1 MNANDGNTNTIMEK
15 NLAAQNHK
23 KREATV
29 MENELNQE
37 VIDSKN
43 KNNESQVDSVSSLNS
58 ANSSSVDSAVKS
70 NHKKNTADL
79 IVECLVNEGVE
90 VIFGIPGEENIPLLE
105 AIERN
110 GHIRFIVT
118 RHEQGAGFMAA
129 TYAHITGKPGVCLAT
144 LGPGALNL
152 TLPVAQANAS
162 TTPLVALCAQGNVS
176 RLYKESHQIIDL
188 VSLFQPITQ
197 WSSMMLAPVAA
208 PEMVRKAFSIAQ
220 RKRPGATCLVIPED
234 ISEMP
239 APADAKPLAL
249 PRPLHILPAQD
260 TIDEAASIIKQA
272 KRPIIL
278 AGNGVARSHA
288 QEELREFAE
297 QLNVPVAT
305 TFEGKGVFSDAHPN
319 ALGVVGFMHRDYE
332 NFAFDTADLIIAV
345 GFSIQQFDPKKI
357 NPNNDKTIIH
367 INTFVEDTDA
377 HYPASLNIMADISQ
391 TLLALT
397 AVLKKQN
404 ITFDVSHPRIRQM
417 LSDELHS
424 CANDESMPM
433 KPQRIVY
440 DTRRAV
446 PEGTT
451 VLVDTGAL
459 KMWMARLYPTMHPN
473 TCIIDNSLSTMA
485 WTLPGAVGA
494 SFILNSEGKRNT
506 NPVLAVMGDGSF
518 MMNVQEIE
526 TAVRVGARM
535 VILVWEDNAYGL
547 IKWKMDLHAGEH
559 EYVDFH
565 NPDVVKL
572 AESFGARGAVVKKPE
587 DLYNMLREALSQK
600 SGVDVIACPVD
611 YRENMKLIEKLGDIE

>member
-1 MNANDGNTNTIMEK
+1 MANEELQKTKQN
-15 NLAAQNHK
+15 NHK
-23 KREATV
+23 R
-29 MENELNQE
+29 
-37 VIDSKN
+37 
-43 KNNESQVDSVSSLNS
+43 
-58 ANSSSVDSAVKS
+58 
-70 NHKKNTADL
+70 NTADL

-90 VIFGIPGEENIPLLE
+90 VVFGIPGEENIPLLE

-110 GHIRFIVT
+110 GNIRFVLT

-162 TTPLVALCAQGNVS
+162 TTPLVAICAQGNVS

-197 WSSMMLAPVAA
+197 WSSMMLAPSTA

-234 ISEMP
+234 ISEMSVP
-239 APADAKPLAL
+239 ENAKPLPL
-249 PRPLHILPAQD
+249 PRHLHILPAPD
-260 TIDEAASIIKQA
+260 TIDEAAKIISQA
-272 KRPIIL
+272 KTPIIL

-288 QEELREFAE
+288 QDQLRAFAE

-305 TFEGKGVFSDAHPN
+305 TFEGKGVFPDNHPN

-357 NPNNDKTIIH
+357 NPNIDKTIIH

-377 HYPASLNIMADISQ
+377 HYPTALNIMADIGQ
-391 TLLALT
+391 TLKTLT
-397 AVLKKQN
+397 NVLKDRN
-404 ITFDVSHPRIRQM
+404 ITFDVTHPKIRQM
-417 LSDELHS
+417 ITYELRS
-424 CANDESMPM
+424 FENDSSIPM
-433 KPQRIVY
+433 KPQRVVY

-446 PEGTT
+446 PEGTK

-494 SFILNSEGKRNT
+494 SFIKDNSGKINT
-506 NPVLAVMGDGSF
+506 KPVLAVMGDGSF

-526 TAVRVGARM
+526 TAVRVGSRM
-535 VILVWEDNAYGL
+535 VVLVWEDNAYGL

-559 EYVDFH
+559 EYVDFT
-565 NPDVVKL
+565 NPNVPKL
-572 AESFGARGAVVKKPE
+572 AESFGARGHVVQKPE
-587 DLYNMLREALSQK
+587 DLYNMLKEALEQE

-611 YRENMKLIEKLGDIE
+611 YSENMKLIEKLGDIDFGN

>member
-1 MNANDGNTNTIMEK
+1 MANEELQKTKQN
-15 NLAAQNHK
+15 NHK
-23 KREATV
+23 R
-29 MENELNQE
+29 
-37 VIDSKN
+37 
-43 KNNESQVDSVSSLNS
+43 
-58 ANSSSVDSAVKS
+58 
-70 NHKKNTADL
+70 NTADL

-90 VIFGIPGEENIPLLE
+90 VVFGIPGEENIPLLE

-110 GHIRFIVT
+110 GNMRFVLT

-162 TTPLVALCAQGNVS
+162 TTPLVAICAQGNVS

-197 WSSMMLAPVAA
+197 WSSMMLAPSTA

-234 ISEMP
+234 ISEMSVP
-239 APADAKPLAL
+239 EDAKPLPL
-249 PRPLHILPAQD
+249 PRPLHILPAPD
-260 TIDEAASIIKQA
+260 TIDEAAKIISQA
-272 KRPIIL
+272 KTPIIL

-288 QEELREFAE
+288 QDQLRAFAE

-305 TFEGKGVFSDAHPN
+305 TFEGKGVFPDNHPN

-357 NPNNDKTIIH
+357 NPNIDKTIIH

-377 HYPASLNIMADISQ
+377 HYPTALNIMADIGQ
-391 TLLALT
+391 TLKTLT
-397 AVLKKQN
+397 NVLKDRN
-404 ITFDVSHPRIRQM
+404 ITFDVTHPKIRQM
-417 LSDELHS
+417 ITDELRS
-424 CANDESMPM
+424 FENDSSIPM
-433 KPQRIVY
+433 KPQRVVY

-446 PEGTT
+446 PEGTK

-494 SFILNSEGKRNT
+494 SFIKDNSGKINT
-506 NPVLAVMGDGSF
+506 KPVLAVMGDGSF

-526 TAVRVGARM
+526 TAVRVGSRM
-535 VILVWEDNAYGL
+535 VVLVWEDNAYGL

-559 EYVDFH
+559 EYVDFT
-565 NPDVVKL
+565 NPNVPKL
-572 AESFGARGAVVKKPE
+572 AESFGARGHVVQKPE
-587 DLYNMLREALSQK
+587 DLYNMLKEALEQE

-611 YRENMKLIEKLGDIE
+611 YSENMKLIEKLGDIDFGN

>member
-1 MNANDGNTNTIMEK
+1 MANEELQKTKQN
-15 NLAAQNHK
+15 NHK
-23 KREATV
+23 R
-29 MENELNQE
+29 
-37 VIDSKN
+37 
-43 KNNESQVDSVSSLNS
+43 
-58 ANSSSVDSAVKS
+58 
-70 NHKKNTADL
+70 NTADL

-90 VIFGIPGEENIPLLE
+90 VVFGIPGEENIPLLE

-110 GHIRFIVT
+110 GNIRFVLT

-162 TTPLVALCAQGNVS
+162 TTPLVAICAQGNVS

-197 WSSMMLAPVAA
+197 WSSMMLAPSTA

-234 ISEMP
+234 ISEMSVP
-239 APADAKPLAL
+239 ESAKPLPL
-249 PRPLHILPAQD
+249 PRPLHILPAPD
-260 TIDEAASIIKQA
+260 TIDEAAKIISQA
-272 KRPIIL
+272 KTPIIL

-288 QEELREFAE
+288 QDQLRAFAE

-305 TFEGKGVFSDAHPN
+305 TFEGKGVFPDNHPN

-357 NPNNDKTIIH
+357 NPNIDKTIIH

-377 HYPASLNIMADISQ
+377 HYPTALNIMADIGQ
-391 TLLALT
+391 TLKTLT
-397 AVLKKQN
+397 NVLKDRN
-404 ITFDVSHPRIRQM
+404 ITFDVTHPKIRQM
-417 LSDELHS
+417 ITDELRS
-424 CANDESMPM
+424 FENDSSIPM
-433 KPQRIVY
+433 KPQRVVY

-446 PEGTT
+446 PEGTK

-494 SFILNSEGKRNT
+494 SFIKDNSGKINT
-506 NPVLAVMGDGSF
+506 KPVLAVMGDGSF

-526 TAVRVGARM
+526 TAVRVGSRM
-535 VILVWEDNAYGL
+535 VVLVWEDNAYGL

-559 EYVDFH
+559 EYVDFT
-565 NPDVVKL
+565 NPNVPKL
-572 AESFGARGAVVKKPE
+572 AESFGARGHVVQKPE
-587 DLYNMLREALSQK
+587 DLYNMLKEALEQE

-611 YRENMKLIEKLGDIE
+611 YSENMKLIEKLGDIDFGN

>member
-1 MNANDGNTNTIMEK
+1 MANEELQKTKQN
-15 NLAAQNHK
+15 NHK
-23 KREATV
+23 R
-29 MENELNQE
+29 
-37 VIDSKN
+37 
-43 KNNESQVDSVSSLNS
+43 
-58 ANSSSVDSAVKS
+58 
-70 NHKKNTADL
+70 NTADL
-79 IVECLVNEGVE
+79 VVECLVNEGVE
-90 VIFGIPGEENIPLLE
+90 VVFGIPGEENIPLLE

-110 GHIRFIVT
+110 GNIRFVLT

-162 TTPLVALCAQGNVS
+162 TTPLVAICAQGNVS

-197 WSSMMLAPVAA
+197 WSSMMLAPSTA

-234 ISEMP
+234 ISEMSVP
-239 APADAKPLAL
+239 ENAKPLPL
-249 PRPLHILPAQD
+249 PRPLHILPAPD
-260 TIDEAASIIKQA
+260 TIDEAAKIISQA
-272 KRPIIL
+272 KTPIIL

-288 QEELREFAE
+288 QEQLRAFAE

-305 TFEGKGVFSDAHPN
+305 TFEGKGVFPDNHPN

-357 NPNNDKTIIH
+357 NPNIDKTIIH

-377 HYPASLNIMADISQ
+377 HYPTALNIMADIGQ
-391 TLLALT
+391 TLKTLT
-397 AVLKKQN
+397 NVLKDRN
-404 ITFDVSHPRIRQM
+404 ITFDVTHPKIRQM
-417 LSDELHS
+417 ITDELRS
-424 CANDESMPM
+424 FENDNSIPM
-433 KPQRIVY
+433 KPQRVVY

-446 PEGTT
+446 PEGTK

-494 SFILNSEGKRNT
+494 SFIKDNSGKINT
-506 NPVLAVMGDGSF
+506 KPVLAVMGDGSF

-526 TAVRVGARM
+526 TAVRVGSRM
-535 VILVWEDNAYGL
+535 VVLVWEDNAYRL

-559 EYVDFH
+559 EYVDFT
-565 NPDVVKL
+565 NPNVPKL
-572 AESFGARGAVVKKPE
+572 AESFGARGHVVQKPE
-587 DLYNMLREALSQK
+587 DLYNMLKEALEQE

-611 YRENMKLIEKLGDIE
+611 YSENMKLIEKLGDIDFGN

>member
-1 MNANDGNTNTIMEK
+1 MANEELQKTKQN
-15 NLAAQNHK
+15 NHK
-23 KREATV
+23 R
-29 MENELNQE
+29 
-37 VIDSKN
+37 
-43 KNNESQVDSVSSLNS
+43 
-58 ANSSSVDSAVKS
+58 
-70 NHKKNTADL
+70 NTADL

-90 VIFGIPGEENIPLLE
+90 VVFGIPGEENIPLLE

-110 GHIRFIVT
+110 GNIRFVLT

-162 TTPLVALCAQGNVS
+162 TTPLVAICAQGNVS

-197 WSSMMLAPVAA
+197 WSSMMLAPSAA

-234 ISEMP
+234 ISEMSVP
-239 APADAKPLAL
+239 ENAKPLPL
-249 PRPLHILPAQD
+249 PRPLHILPAPD
-260 TIDEAASIIKQA
+260 TIDEAAKIISQA
-272 KRPIIL
+272 KTPIIL

-288 QEELREFAE
+288 QEQLRAFAE

-305 TFEGKGVFSDAHPN
+305 TFEGKGVFPDNHPN

-357 NPNNDKTIIH
+357 NPNIDKTIIH

-377 HYPASLNIMADISQ
+377 HYPTALNIMADIGQ
-391 TLLALT
+391 TLKTLT
-397 AVLKKQN
+397 NVLKDRN
-404 ITFDVSHPRIRQM
+404 ITFDVTHPKIRQM
-417 LSDELHS
+417 ITDELRS
-424 CANDESMPM
+424 FENDNSIPM
-433 KPQRIVY
+433 KPQRVVY

-446 PEGTT
+446 PEGTK

-494 SFILNSEGKRNT
+494 SFIKDNSGKINT
-506 NPVLAVMGDGSF
+506 KPVLAVMGDGSF

-526 TAVRVGARM
+526 TAVRVGSRM
-535 VILVWEDNAYGL
+535 VVLVWEDNAYGL

-559 EYVDFH
+559 EYVDFT
-565 NPDVVKL
+565 NPNIPKL
-572 AESFGARGAVVKKPE
+572 AESFGARGHVVQKPE
-587 DLYNMLREALSQK
+587 DLYNMLKEALEQE

-611 YRENMKLIEKLGDIE
+611 YSENMKLIEKLGDIDFGN

>member
-1 MNANDGNTNTIMEK
+1 MANEELQKTKQN
-15 NLAAQNHK
+15 NHK
-23 KREATV
+23 R
-29 MENELNQE
+29 
-37 VIDSKN
+37 
-43 KNNESQVDSVSSLNS
+43 
-58 ANSSSVDSAVKS
+58 
-70 NHKKNTADL
+70 NTADL
-79 IVECLVNEGVE
+79 VVECLVNEGVE
-90 VIFGIPGEENIPLLE
+90 VVFGIPGEENIPLLE

-110 GHIRFIVT
+110 GNISFVLT

-162 TTPLVALCAQGNVS
+162 TTPLVAICAQGNVS

-197 WSSMMLAPVAA
+197 WSSMMLAPSTA

-220 RKRPGATCLVIPED
+220 RKRPGAACLVIPED
-234 ISEMP
+234 ISEMSVP
-239 APADAKPLAL
+239 ENAKPLPL
-249 PRPLHILPAQD
+249 PRPLHILPAPD
-260 TIDEAASIIKQA
+260 TIDEAAKIISQA
-272 KRPIIL
+272 KTPIIL

-288 QEELREFAE
+288 QEQLRAFAE

-305 TFEGKGVFSDAHPN
+305 TFEGKGVFPDNHPN

-357 NPNNDKTIIH
+357 NPNIDKTIIH

-377 HYPASLNIMADISQ
+377 HYPTALNIMADIGQ
-391 TLLALT
+391 TLKTLT
-397 AVLKKQN
+397 NVLKDRN
-404 ITFDVSHPRIRQM
+404 ITFDVTHPKIRQM
-417 LSDELHS
+417 ITDELRS
-424 CANDESMPM
+424 FENDNSIPM
-433 KPQRIVY
+433 KPQRVVY

-446 PEGTT
+446 PEGTK

-494 SFILNSEGKRNT
+494 SFIKDNSGKINT
-506 NPVLAVMGDGSF
+506 KPVLAVMGDGSF

-526 TAVRVGARM
+526 TAVRVGSRM
-535 VILVWEDNAYGL
+535 VVLVWEDNAYGL

-559 EYVDFH
+559 EYVDFT
-565 NPDVVKL
+565 NPNVPKL
-572 AESFGARGAVVKKPE
+572 AESFGARGHVVQKPE
-587 DLYNMLREALSQK
+587 DLYNMLKEALEQE

-611 YRENMKLIEKLGDIE
+611 YSENMKLIEKLGDIDFGN

>member
-1 MNANDGNTNTIMEK
+1 MANEELQKTKQN
-15 NLAAQNHK
+15 NHK
-23 KREATV
+23 R
-29 MENELNQE
+29 
-37 VIDSKN
+37 
-43 KNNESQVDSVSSLNS
+43 
-58 ANSSSVDSAVKS
+58 
-70 NHKKNTADL
+70 NTADL

-90 VIFGIPGEENIPLLE
+90 VVFGIPGEENIPLLE

-110 GHIRFIVT
+110 GNIRFVLT

-162 TTPLVALCAQGNVS
+162 TTPLVAICAQGNVS

-197 WSSMMLAPVAA
+197 WSSMMLAPSTA

-234 ISEMP
+234 ISEMSVP
-239 APADAKPLAL
+239 ENAKPLPL
-249 PRPLHILPAQD
+249 PRPLHILPAPD
-260 TIDEAASIIKQA
+260 TIDEAAKIISQA
-272 KRPIIL
+272 KTPIIL

-288 QEELREFAE
+288 QDQLRAFAE

-305 TFEGKGVFSDAHPN
+305 TFEGKGVFPDNHPN

-357 NPNNDKTIIH
+357 NPNIDKTIIH

-377 HYPASLNIMADISQ
+377 HYPTALNIMADIGQ
-391 TLLALT
+391 TLKTLT
-397 AVLKKQN
+397 NVLKDRN
-404 ITFDVSHPRIRQM
+404 ITFDVTHPKIRQM
-417 LSDELHS
+417 ITDELRS
-424 CANDESMPM
+424 FENDSSIPM
-433 KPQRIVY
+433 KPQRVVY

-446 PEGTT
+446 PEGTK

-494 SFILNSEGKRNT
+494 SFIKDNSGKINT
-506 NPVLAVMGDGSF
+506 KPVLAVMGDGSF

-526 TAVRVGARM
+526 TAVRVGSRM
-535 VILVWEDNAYGL
+535 VVLVWEDNAYGL

-559 EYVDFH
+559 EYVDFT
-565 NPDVVKL
+565 NPDVPKL
-572 AESFGARGAVVKKPE
+572 AESFGARGHVVQKPE
-587 DLYNMLREALSQK
+587 DLYNMLKEALAQE

-611 YRENMKLIEKLGDIE
+611 YSENMKLIEKLGDIDFGN

>member
-1 MNANDGNTNTIMEK
+1 MANEELQKTKQN
-15 NLAAQNHK
+15 NHK
-23 KREATV
+23 R
-29 MENELNQE
+29 
-37 VIDSKN
+37 
-43 KNNESQVDSVSSLNS
+43 
-58 ANSSSVDSAVKS
+58 
-70 NHKKNTADL
+70 NTADL

-90 VIFGIPGEENIPLLE
+90 VVFGIPGEENIPLLE

-110 GHIRFIVT
+110 GNIRFVLT

-162 TTPLVALCAQGNVS
+162 TTPLVAICAQGNVS

-197 WSSMMLAPVAA
+197 WSSMMLAPSTA

-234 ISEMP
+234 ISEMSVP
-239 APADAKPLAL
+239 ENAKPLPL
-249 PRPLHILPAQD
+249 PRPLHILPAPD
-260 TIDEAASIIKQA
+260 TIDEAAKIISQA
-272 KRPIIL
+272 KTPIIL

-288 QEELREFAE
+288 QDQLRAFAE

-305 TFEGKGVFSDAHPN
+305 TFEGKGVFPDNHPN

-357 NPNNDKTIIH
+357 NPNIDKTIIH

-377 HYPASLNIMADISQ
+377 HYPTALNIMADIGQ
-391 TLLALT
+391 TLKTLT
-397 AVLKKQN
+397 NVLKDRN
-404 ITFDVSHPRIRQM
+404 ITFDVTHPKIRQM
-417 LSDELHS
+417 ITDELRS
-424 CANDESMPM
+424 FENDSSIPM
-433 KPQRIVY
+433 KPQRVVY

-446 PEGTT
+446 PEGTK

-494 SFILNSEGKRNT
+494 SFIKDNSGKINT
-506 NPVLAVMGDGSF
+506 KPVLAVMGDGSF

-526 TAVRVGARM
+526 TAVRVGSRM
-535 VILVWEDNAYGL
+535 VVLVWEDNAYGL
-547 IKWKMDLHAGEH
+547 IKWKMDLLAGEH
-559 EYVDFH
+559 EYVDFT
-565 NPDVVKL
+565 NPNVPKL
-572 AESFGARGAVVKKPE
+572 AESFGARGHVVQKPE
-587 DLYNMLREALSQK
+587 DLYNMLKEALEQE

-611 YRENMKLIEKLGDIE
+611 YSENMKLIEKLGDIDFGN

>member
-1 MNANDGNTNTIMEK
+1 MANEELQKTKQN
-15 NLAAQNHK
+15 NHK
-23 KREATV
+23 R
-29 MENELNQE
+29 
-37 VIDSKN
+37 
-43 KNNESQVDSVSSLNS
+43 
-58 ANSSSVDSAVKS
+58 
-70 NHKKNTADL
+70 NTADL
-79 IVECLVNEGVE
+79 VVECLVNEGVE
-90 VIFGIPGEENIPLLE
+90 VVFGIPGEENIPLLE

-110 GHIRFIVT
+110 GNIRFVLT

-162 TTPLVALCAQGNVS
+162 TTPLVAICAQGNVS

-197 WSSMMLAPVAA
+197 WSSMMLAPSTA

-234 ISEMP
+234 ISEMSVP
-239 APADAKPLAL
+239 ENAKPLPL
-249 PRPLHILPAQD
+249 PRPLHILPAPD
-260 TIDEAASIIKQA
+260 TIDEAAKIISQA
-272 KRPIIL
+272 KTPIIL

-288 QEELREFAE
+288 QEQLRAFAE

-305 TFEGKGVFSDAHPN
+305 TFEGKGVFPDNHPN

-357 NPNNDKTIIH
+357 NPNIDKTIIH

-377 HYPASLNIMADISQ
+377 HYPTALNIMADIGQ
-391 TLLALT
+391 TLKTLT
-397 AVLKKQN
+397 NVLKDRN
-404 ITFDVSHPRIRQM
+404 ITFDVTHPKIRQM
-417 LSDELHS
+417 ITDELRS
-424 CANDESMPM
+424 FENDNSIPM
-433 KPQRIVY
+433 KPQRVVY

-446 PEGTT
+446 PEGTK

-494 SFILNSEGKRNT
+494 SFIKDNSGKINT
-506 NPVLAVMGDGSF
+506 KPVLAVMGDGSF

-526 TAVRVGARM
+526 TAVRVGSRM
-535 VILVWEDNAYGL
+535 VVLVWEDNAYGL

-559 EYVDFH
+559 EYVDFT
-565 NPDVVKL
+565 NPNVPKL
-572 AESFGARGAVVKKPE
+572 AESFGARGHVVQKPE
-587 DLYNMLREALSQK
+587 DLYNMLKEALEQE
-600 SGVDVIACPVD
+600 SGVDVITCPVD
-611 YRENMKLIEKLGDIE
+611 YSENMKLIEKLGDIDFGN

>member
-1 MNANDGNTNTIMEK
+1 MANEELQKTKQN
-15 NLAAQNHK
+15 NHK
-23 KREATV
+23 R
-29 MENELNQE
+29 
-37 VIDSKN
+37 
-43 KNNESQVDSVSSLNS
+43 
-58 ANSSSVDSAVKS
+58 
-70 NHKKNTADL
+70 NTADL

-90 VIFGIPGEENIPLLE
+90 VVFGIPGEENIPLLE

-110 GHIRFIVT
+110 GNIRFVLT

-162 TTPLVALCAQGNVS
+162 TTPLVAICAQGNVS

-197 WSSMMLAPVAA
+197 WSSMMLAPSTA

-234 ISEMP
+234 ISEMSVP
-239 APADAKPLAL
+239 EDAKPLPL
-249 PRPLHILPAQD
+249 PRPLHILPAPD
-260 TIDEAASIIKQA
+260 TIDEAAKIISQA
-272 KRPIIL
+272 KTPIIL
-278 AGNGVARSHA
+278 AGNGVARSHS
-288 QEELREFAE
+288 QDQLRAFAE

-305 TFEGKGVFSDAHPN
+305 TFEGKGVFPDNHPN

-357 NPNNDKTIIH
+357 NPNIDKTIIH

-377 HYPASLNIMADISQ
+377 HYPTALNIMADIGQ
-391 TLLALT
+391 TLKTLT
-397 AVLKKQN
+397 NVLKDRN
-404 ITFDVSHPRIRQM
+404 ITFDVTHPKIRQM
-417 LSDELHS
+417 ITDELHS
-424 CANDESMPM
+424 SENDNSIPM
-433 KPQRIVY
+433 KPQRVVY

-446 PEGTT
+446 PEGTK

-494 SFILNSEGKRNT
+494 SFIKDNSGKINT
-506 NPVLAVMGDGSF
+506 KPVLAVMGDGSF

-526 TAVRVGARM
+526 TAVRVGSRM
-535 VILVWEDNAYGL
+535 VVLVWEDNAYGL

-559 EYVDFH
+559 EYVDFT
-565 NPDVVKL
+565 NPNVPKL
-572 AESFGARGAVVKKPE
+572 AESFGARGHVVQKPE
-587 DLYNMLREALSQK
+587 DLYNMLKEALEQE

-611 YRENMKLIEKLGDIE
+611 YSENMKLIEKLGDIDFGN

>member
-1 MNANDGNTNTIMEK
+1 MANEELQKTKQN
-15 NLAAQNHK
+15 NHK
-23 KREATV
+23 R
-29 MENELNQE
+29 
-37 VIDSKN
+37 
-43 KNNESQVDSVSSLNS
+43 
-58 ANSSSVDSAVKS
+58 
-70 NHKKNTADL
+70 NTADL
-79 IVECLVNEGVE
+79 VVECLVNEGVE
-90 VIFGIPGEENIPLLE
+90 VVFGIPGEENIPLLE

-110 GHIRFIVT
+110 GNIRFVLT
-118 RHEQGAGFMAA
+118 RHEQGAGFMTA

-162 TTPLVALCAQGNVS
+162 TTPLVAICAQGNVS

-197 WSSMMLAPVAA
+197 WSSMMLAPSTA

-234 ISEMP
+234 ISEMSVP
-239 APADAKPLAL
+239 ENAKPLPL
-249 PRPLHILPAQD
+249 PRPLHILPAPD
-260 TIDEAASIIKQA
+260 TIDEAAKIISQA
-272 KRPIIL
+272 KTPIIL

-288 QEELREFAE
+288 QEQLRAFAE

-305 TFEGKGVFSDAHPN
+305 TFEGKGVFPDNHPN

-357 NPNNDKTIIH
+357 NPNIDKTIIH

-377 HYPASLNIMADISQ
+377 HYPTALNIMADIGQ
-391 TLLALT
+391 TLKTLT
-397 AVLKKQN
+397 NVLKDRN
-404 ITFDVSHPRIRQM
+404 ITFDVTHPKIRQM
-417 LSDELHS
+417 ITDELRS
-424 CANDESMPM
+424 FENDNSIPM
-433 KPQRIVY
+433 KPQRVVY

-446 PEGTT
+446 PEGTK

-494 SFILNSEGKRNT
+494 SFIKDNSGKINT
-506 NPVLAVMGDGSF
+506 KPVLAVMGDGSF

-526 TAVRVGARM
+526 TAVRVGSRM
-535 VILVWEDNAYGL
+535 VVLVWEDNAYGL

-559 EYVDFH
+559 EYVDFT
-565 NPDVVKL
+565 NPNVPKL
-572 AESFGARGAVVKKPE
+572 AESFGARGHVVQKPE
-587 DLYNMLREALSQK
+587 DLYNMLKEALEQE

-611 YRENMKLIEKLGDIE
+611 YSENMKLIEKLGDIDFGN

>member
-1 MNANDGNTNTIMEK
+1 MANEELQKTKQN
-15 NLAAQNHK
+15 NHK
-23 KREATV
+23 R
-29 MENELNQE
+29 
-37 VIDSKN
+37 
-43 KNNESQVDSVSSLNS
+43 
-58 ANSSSVDSAVKS
+58 
-70 NHKKNTADL
+70 NTADL

-90 VIFGIPGEENIPLLE
+90 VVFGIPGEENIPLLE

-110 GHIRFIVT
+110 GNIRFVLT

-162 TTPLVALCAQGNVS
+162 TTPLVAICAQGNVS

-197 WSSMMLAPVAA
+197 WSSMMLAPSTA

-234 ISEMP
+234 ISEMSVP
-239 APADAKPLAL
+239 EDAKPLPL
-249 PRPLHILPAQD
+249 PRPLHILPAPD
-260 TIDEAASIIKQA
+260 TIDEAAKIISQSKT
-272 KRPIIL
+272 PIIL

-288 QEELREFAE
+288 QDQLRAFAE

-305 TFEGKGVFSDAHPN
+305 TFEGKGVFPDNHPN

-357 NPNNDKTIIH
+357 NPNIDKTIIH

-377 HYPASLNIMADISQ
+377 HYPTALNIMADIGQ
-391 TLLALT
+391 TLKTLT
-397 AVLKKQN
+397 NVLKDRN
-404 ITFDVSHPRIRQM
+404 ITFDVTHPKIRQM
-417 LSDELHS
+417 ITDELHS
-424 CANDESMPM
+424 FENDNSIPM
-433 KPQRIVY
+433 KPQRVVY

-446 PEGTT
+446 PEGTK

-494 SFILNSEGKRNT
+494 SFIKDNSGKINT
-506 NPVLAVMGDGSF
+506 KPVLAVMGDGSF

-526 TAVRVGARM
+526 TAVRMGSRM
-535 VILVWEDNAYGL
+535 VVLVWEDNAYGL

-559 EYVDFH
+559 EYVDFT
-565 NPDVVKL
+565 NPNVPKL
-572 AESFGARGAVVKKPE
+572 AESFGARGHVVQKPE
-587 DLYNMLREALSQK
+587 DLYNMLKEALEQE

-611 YRENMKLIEKLGDIE
+611 YSENMKLIEKLGDIDFGN

>member
-1 MNANDGNTNTIMEK
+1 MANEELQKTKQN
-15 NLAAQNHK
+15 NHK
-23 KREATV
+23 R
-29 MENELNQE
+29 
-37 VIDSKN
+37 
-43 KNNESQVDSVSSLNS
+43 
-58 ANSSSVDSAVKS
+58 
-70 NHKKNTADL
+70 NTADL
-79 IVECLVNEGVE
+79 VVECLVNEGVE
-90 VIFGIPGEENIPLLE
+90 VVFGIPGEENIPLLE

-110 GHIRFIVT
+110 GNIRFVLT

-162 TTPLVALCAQGNVS
+162 TTPLVAICAQGNVS

-197 WSSMMLAPVAA
+197 WSSMMLAPSTA

-234 ISEMP
+234 ISEMSVP
-239 APADAKPLAL
+239 ENAKPLPL
-249 PRPLHILPAQD
+249 PRPLHILPAPD
-260 TIDEAASIIKQA
+260 TIDEAAKIISQA
-272 KRPIIL
+272 KTPIIL

-288 QEELREFAE
+288 QEQLRAFAE

-305 TFEGKGVFSDAHPN
+305 TFEGKGVFPDNHPN

-357 NPNNDKTIIH
+357 NPNIDKTIIH

-377 HYPASLNIMADISQ
+377 HYPTALNIMADIGQ
-391 TLLALT
+391 TLKTLT
-397 AVLKKQN
+397 NVLKDRN
-404 ITFDVSHPRIRQM
+404 ITFDVTHPKIRQM
-417 LSDELHS
+417 ITDELRS
-424 CANDESMPM
+424 FENDNSIPM
-433 KPQRIVY
+433 KPQRVVY

-446 PEGTT
+446 PEGTK

-494 SFILNSEGKRNT
+494 SFIKDNSGKINT
-506 NPVLAVMGDGSF
+506 KPVLAVMGDGSF

-526 TAVRVGARM
+526 TAVRVGSRM
-535 VILVWEDNAYGL
+535 VVLVWEDNAYGL

-559 EYVDFH
+559 EYVDFT
-565 NPDVVKL
+565 NPNVPKL
-572 AESFGARGAVVKKPE
+572 AESFGARGHVVQKPE
-587 DLYNMLREALSQK
+587 DLYNVLKEALEQE

-611 YRENMKLIEKLGDIE
+611 YSENMKLIEKLGDIDFGN

>member
-1 MNANDGNTNTIMEK
+1 MTNEESQKTK
-15 NLAAQNHK
+15 QNNHK
-23 KREATV
+23 R
-29 MENELNQE
+29 
-37 VIDSKN
+37 
-43 KNNESQVDSVSSLNS
+43 
-58 ANSSSVDSAVKS
+58 
-70 NHKKNTADL
+70 NTADL

-90 VIFGIPGEENIPLLE
+90 VVFGIPGEENIPLLE

-110 GHIRFIVT
+110 GNIRFVLT

-162 TTPLVALCAQGNVS
+162 TTPLVAICAQGNVS

-197 WSSMMLAPVAA
+197 WSSMMLAPSTA

-234 ISEMP
+234 ISEMSVP
-239 APADAKPLAL
+239 ENAKPLPL
-249 PRPLHILPAQD
+249 PRPLHILPAPD
-260 TIDEAASIIKQA
+260 TIDEAAKIISQA
-272 KRPIIL
+272 KTPIIL

-288 QEELREFAE
+288 QDQLRAFAE

-305 TFEGKGVFSDAHPN
+305 TFEGKGVFPDNHPN

-357 NPNNDKTIIH
+357 NPNIDKTIIH

-377 HYPASLNIMADISQ
+377 HYPTALNIMADIGQ
-391 TLLALT
+391 TLKTLT
-397 AVLKKQN
+397 NVLKDRN
-404 ITFDVSHPRIRQM
+404 ITFDVTHPKIRQM
-417 LSDELHS
+417 ITDELRS
-424 CANDESMPM
+424 FENDSSIPM
-433 KPQRIVY
+433 KPQRVVY

-446 PEGTT
+446 PEGTK

-494 SFILNSEGKRNT
+494 SFIKDNSGKINT
-506 NPVLAVMGDGSF
+506 KPVLAVMGDGSF

-526 TAVRVGARM
+526 TAVRVGSRM
-535 VILVWEDNAYGL
+535 VVLVWEDNAYGL

-559 EYVDFH
+559 EYVDFT
-565 NPDVVKL
+565 NPNVPKL
-572 AESFGARGAVVKKPE
+572 AESFGARGHVVQKPE
-587 DLYNMLREALSQK
+587 DLYNMLKEALEQE

-611 YRENMKLIEKLGDIE
+611 YSENMKLIEKLGDIDFGN

>member
-1 MNANDGNTNTIMEK
+1 MANEELQKTKQN
-15 NLAAQNHK
+15 NHK
-23 KREATV
+23 R
-29 MENELNQE
+29 
-37 VIDSKN
+37 
-43 KNNESQVDSVSSLNS
+43 
-58 ANSSSVDSAVKS
+58 
-70 NHKKNTADL
+70 NTADL

-90 VIFGIPGEENIPLLE
+90 VVFGIPGEENIPLLE

-110 GHIRFIVT
+110 GNIRFVLT

-162 TTPLVALCAQGNVS
+162 TTPLVAICAQGNVS

-197 WSSMMLAPVAA
+197 WSSMMLAPSTA

-234 ISEMP
+234 ISEMSVP
-239 APADAKPLAL
+239 ENAKPLPL
-249 PRPLHILPAQD
+249 PRPLHILPAPD
-260 TIDEAASIIKQA
+260 TIDEAAKIISQA
-272 KRPIIL
+272 KTPIIL

-288 QEELREFAE
+288 QDQLRAFAE

-305 TFEGKGVFSDAHPN
+305 TFEGKGVFPDNHPN

-357 NPNNDKTIIH
+357 NPNIDKTIIH

-377 HYPASLNIMADISQ
+377 HYPTALNIMADIGQ
-391 TLLALT
+391 TLKTLT
-397 AVLKKQN
+397 NVLKDRN
-404 ITFDVSHPRIRQM
+404 ITFDVTHPKIRQM
-417 LSDELHS
+417 ITDELRS
-424 CANDESMPM
+424 FENDSSIPM
-433 KPQRIVY
+433 KPQRVVY

-446 PEGTT
+446 PEGTK

-485 WTLPGAVGA
+485 WTLPGAIGA
-494 SFILNSEGKRNT
+494 SFIKDNSGKINT
-506 NPVLAVMGDGSF
+506 KPVLAVMGDGSF

-526 TAVRVGARM
+526 TAVRVGSRM
-535 VILVWEDNAYGL
+535 VVLVWEDNAYGL

-559 EYVDFH
+559 EYVDFT
-565 NPDVVKL
+565 NPNVPKL
-572 AESFGARGAVVKKPE
+572 AESFGARGHVVQKPE
-587 DLYNMLREALSQK
+587 DLYNMLKEALEQE

-611 YRENMKLIEKLGDIE
+611 YSENMKLIEKLGDIDFGN

>member
-1 MNANDGNTNTIMEK
+1 MANEELQKTKQN
-15 NLAAQNHK
+15 NHK
-23 KREATV
+23 R
-29 MENELNQE
+29 
-37 VIDSKN
+37 
-43 KNNESQVDSVSSLNS
+43 
-58 ANSSSVDSAVKS
+58 
-70 NHKKNTADL
+70 NTADL
-79 IVECLVNEGVE
+79 VVECLVNEGVE
-90 VIFGIPGEENIPLLE
+90 VVFGIPGEENIPLLE

-110 GHIRFIVT
+110 GNIRFVLT

-162 TTPLVALCAQGNVS
+162 TTPLVAICAQGNVS

-197 WSSMMLAPVAA
+197 WSSMMLAPSTA

-234 ISEMP
+234 ISEMSVP
-239 APADAKPLAL
+239 ENAKPLPL
-249 PRPLHILPAQD
+249 PRPLHILPAPD
-260 TIDEAASIIKQA
+260 TIDEAAKIISQA
-272 KRPIIL
+272 KTPIIL

-288 QEELREFAE
+288 QEQLRAFAE

-305 TFEGKGVFSDAHPN
+305 TFEGKGVFPDNHPN

-357 NPNNDKTIIH
+357 NPNIDKTIIH

-377 HYPASLNIMADISQ
+377 HYPTALNIMADIGQ
-391 TLLALT
+391 TLKTLT
-397 AVLKKQN
+397 NVLKDRN
-404 ITFDVSHPRIRQM
+404 ITFDVTHPKIRQM
-417 LSDELHS
+417 ITDELRS
-424 CANDESMPM
+424 FENDNSIPM
-433 KPQRIVY
+433 KPQRVVY

-446 PEGTT
+446 PEGTK

-494 SFILNSEGKRNT
+494 SFIKDNSGKINT
-506 NPVLAVMGDGSF
+506 KSVLAVMGDGSF

-526 TAVRVGARM
+526 TAVRVGSRM
-535 VILVWEDNAYGL
+535 VVLVWEDNAYGL

-559 EYVDFH
+559 EYVDFT
-565 NPDVVKL
+565 NPNVPKL
-572 AESFGARGAVVKKPE
+572 AESFGARGHVVQKPE
-587 DLYNMLREALSQK
+587 DLYNMLKEALEQE

-611 YRENMKLIEKLGDIE
+611 YSENMKLIEKLGDIDFGN

>member
-1 MNANDGNTNTIMEK
+1 
-15 NLAAQNHK
+15 
-23 KREATV
+23 
-29 MENELNQE
+29 
-37 VIDSKN
+37 
-43 KNNESQVDSVSSLNS
+43 
-58 ANSSSVDSAVKS
+58 
-70 NHKKNTADL
+70 
-79 IVECLVNEGVE
+79 
-90 VIFGIPGEENIPLLE
+90 
-105 AIERN
+105 
-110 GHIRFIVT
+110 
-118 RHEQGAGFMAA
+118 MAA

-162 TTPLVALCAQGNVS
+162 TTPLVAICAQGNVS

-197 WSSMMLAPVAA
+197 WSSMMLAPSTA

-234 ISEMP
+234 ISEMSVP
-239 APADAKPLAL
+239 EDAKPLPL
-249 PRPLHILPAQD
+249 PKPLHILPAPD
-260 TIDEAASIIKQA
+260 TIDEAAKIISQA
-272 KRPIIL
+272 KMPIIL

-288 QEELREFAE
+288 QEQLLSFAE

-305 TFEGKGVFSDAHPN
+305 TFEGKGVFPDNHPN

-357 NPNNDKTIIH
+357 NPNIDKTIIH

-377 HYPASLNIMADISQ
+377 HYPTALNIMADIGQ
-391 TLLALT
+391 TLKTLT
-397 AVLKKQN
+397 SVLKDIN
-404 ITFDVSHPRIRQM
+404 VTFDVNHPKIRQM
-417 LSDELHS
+417 ITDELRS
-424 CANDESMPM
+424 FENDNSIPM
-433 KPQRIVY
+433 KPQRVVY

-446 PEGTT
+446 AEGTK

-494 SFILNSEGKRNT
+494 SFIKDNSGKINT
-506 NPVLAVMGDGSF
+506 KPVLAVMGDGSF

-526 TAVRVGARM
+526 TAVRVGSRM
-535 VILVWEDNAYGL
+535 VVLVWEDNAYGL

-559 EYVDFH
+559 EYVDFT
-565 NPDVVKL
+565 NPDVPKL
-572 AESFGARGAVVKKPE
+572 AESFGARGHVVQKPE
-587 DLYNMLREALSQK
+587 DLYNMLKEALAQE
-600 SGVDVIACPVD
+600 SGVDVISCPVD
-611 YRENMKLIEKLGDIE
+611 YSENMKLIEKLGDIDFGN

>member
-1 MNANDGNTNTIMEK
+1 MANEELQKTKQN
-15 NLAAQNHK
+15 NHK
-23 KREATV
+23 R
-29 MENELNQE
+29 
-37 VIDSKN
+37 
-43 KNNESQVDSVSSLNS
+43 
-58 ANSSSVDSAVKS
+58 
-70 NHKKNTADL
+70 NTADL

-90 VIFGIPGEENIPLLE
+90 VVFGIPGEENIPLLE

-110 GHIRFIVT
+110 GNIRFVLT

-162 TTPLVALCAQGNVS
+162 TTPLVAICAQGNVS

-197 WSSMMLAPVAA
+197 WSSMMLAPSTA

-234 ISEMP
+234 ISEMSVP
-239 APADAKPLAL
+239 EDAKPLPL
-249 PRPLHILPAQD
+249 PRPLHILPAPD
-260 TIDEAASIIKQA
+260 TIDEAAKIISQA
-272 KRPIIL
+272 KTPIIL

-288 QEELREFAE
+288 QDQLRAFAE

-305 TFEGKGVFSDAHPN
+305 TFEGKGVFPDNHPN

-357 NPNNDKTIIH
+357 NPNIDKTIIH

-377 HYPASLNIMADISQ
+377 HYPTALNIMADIGQ
-391 TLLALT
+391 TLKTLT
-397 AVLKKQN
+397 NVLKDRN
-404 ITFDVSHPRIRQM
+404 ITFDVTHPKIRQM
-417 LSDELHS
+417 ITDELRS
-424 CANDESMPM
+424 FENDNSIPM
-433 KPQRIVY
+433 KPQRVVY

-446 PEGTT
+446 PEGTK

-494 SFILNSEGKRNT
+494 SFIKDNSGKINT
-506 NPVLAVMGDGSF
+506 KPVLAVMGDGSF

-526 TAVRVGARM
+526 TAVRVGSRM
-535 VILVWEDNAYGL
+535 VVLVWEDNAYGL

-559 EYVDFH
+559 EYVDFT
-565 NPDVVKL
+565 NPNVPKL
-572 AESFGARGAVVKKPE
+572 AESFGARGHVVQKPE
-587 DLYNMLREALSQK
+587 DLYNMLKEALEQE

-611 YRENMKLIEKLGDIE
+611 YRENMKLIEKLGDIDFGN

>member
-1 MNANDGNTNTIMEK
+1 MANEELQKTKQN
-15 NLAAQNHK
+15 NHK
-23 KREATV
+23 R
-29 MENELNQE
+29 
-37 VIDSKN
+37 
-43 KNNESQVDSVSSLNS
+43 
-58 ANSSSVDSAVKS
+58 
-70 NHKKNTADL
+70 NTADL

-90 VIFGIPGEENIPLLE
+90 VVFGIPGEENIPLLE

-110 GHIRFIVT
+110 GNIRFVLT

-162 TTPLVALCAQGNVS
+162 TTPLVAICAQGNVS

-197 WSSMMLAPVAA
+197 WSSMMLAPSTA

-234 ISEMP
+234 ISEMSVP
-239 APADAKPLAL
+239 EDAKPLPL
-249 PRPLHILPAQD
+249 PRPLHILPAPD
-260 TIDEAASIIKQA
+260 TIDEAAKIISQSKT
-272 KRPIIL
+272 PIIL

-288 QEELREFAE
+288 QDQLRAFAE

-305 TFEGKGVFSDAHPN
+305 TFEGKGVFPDNHPN

-357 NPNNDKTIIH
+357 NPNIDKTIIH

-377 HYPASLNIMADISQ
+377 HYPTALNIMADIGQ
-391 TLLALT
+391 TLKTLT
-397 AVLKKQN
+397 NVLKDRN
-404 ITFDVSHPRIRQM
+404 ITFDVTHPKIRQM
-417 LSDELHS
+417 ITDELRS
-424 CANDESMPM
+424 FENDSSIPM
-433 KPQRIVY
+433 KPQRVVY

-446 PEGTT
+446 PEGTK

-494 SFILNSEGKRNT
+494 SFIKDNSGKINT
-506 NPVLAVMGDGSF
+506 KPVLAVMGDGSF

-526 TAVRVGARM
+526 TAVRVGSRM
-535 VILVWEDNAYGL
+535 VVLVWEDNAYGL

-559 EYVDFH
+559 EYVDFT
-565 NPDVVKL
+565 NPNVPKL
-572 AESFGARGAVVKKPE
+572 AESFGARGHVVQKPE
-587 DLYNMLREALSQK
+587 DLYNMLKEALEQE

-611 YRENMKLIEKLGDIE
+611 YSENMKLIEKLGDIDFGN

>member
-1 MNANDGNTNTIMEK
+1 MANEELQKTKQN
-15 NLAAQNHK
+15 NHK
-23 KREATV
+23 R
-29 MENELNQE
+29 
-37 VIDSKN
+37 
-43 KNNESQVDSVSSLNS
+43 
-58 ANSSSVDSAVKS
+58 
-70 NHKKNTADL
+70 NTADL
-79 IVECLVNEGVE
+79 VVECLVNEGVE
-90 VIFGIPGEENIPLLE
+90 VVFGIPGEENIPLLE

-110 GHIRFIVT
+110 GNIRFVLT

-162 TTPLVALCAQGNVS
+162 TTPLVAICAQGNVS

-197 WSSMMLAPVAA
+197 WSSMMLAPSTA

-234 ISEMP
+234 ISEMSVP
-239 APADAKPLAL
+239 ENAKPLPL
-249 PRPLHILPAQD
+249 PRPLHILPAPD
-260 TIDEAASIIKQA
+260 TIDEAAKIISQA
-272 KRPIIL
+272 KTPIIL

-288 QEELREFAE
+288 QDQLRAFAE

-305 TFEGKGVFSDAHPN
+305 TFEGKGVFPDNHPN

-357 NPNNDKTIIH
+357 NPNIDKTIIH

-377 HYPASLNIMADISQ
+377 HYPTALNIMADIGQ
-391 TLLALT
+391 TLKTLT
-397 AVLKKQN
+397 NVLKDRN
-404 ITFDVSHPRIRQM
+404 ITFDVTHPKIRQM
-417 LSDELHS
+417 ITDELRS
-424 CANDESMPM
+424 FENDNSIPM
-433 KPQRIVY
+433 KPQHVVY

-446 PEGTT
+446 PEGTK

-494 SFILNSEGKRNT
+494 SFIKDNSGKINT
-506 NPVLAVMGDGSF
+506 KPVLAVMGDGSF

-526 TAVRVGARM
+526 TAVRVGSRM
-535 VILVWEDNAYGL
+535 VVLVWEDNAYGL

-559 EYVDFH
+559 EYVDFT
-565 NPDVVKL
+565 NPNVPKL
-572 AESFGARGAVVKKPE
+572 AESFGARGHVVQKPE
-587 DLYNMLREALSQK
+587 DLYNMLKEALEQE

-611 YRENMKLIEKLGDIE
+611 YSENMKLIEKLGDIDFGN

>member
-1 MNANDGNTNTIMEK
+1 MANEELQKTKQN
-15 NLAAQNHK
+15 NHK
-23 KREATV
+23 R
-29 MENELNQE
+29 
-37 VIDSKN
+37 
-43 KNNESQVDSVSSLNS
+43 
-58 ANSSSVDSAVKS
+58 
-70 NHKKNTADL
+70 NTADL
-79 IVECLVNEGVE
+79 VVECLVNEGVE
-90 VIFGIPGEENIPLLE
+90 VVFGIPGEENIPLLE

-110 GHIRFIVT
+110 GNIRFVLT

-162 TTPLVALCAQGNVS
+162 TTPLVAICAQGNVS

-197 WSSMMLAPVAA
+197 WSSMMLAPSTA

-234 ISEMP
+234 ISEMSVP
-239 APADAKPLAL
+239 EDAKPLPL
-249 PRPLHILPAQD
+249 PRPLHILPAPD
-260 TIDEAASIIKQA
+260 TIDEAAKIISQA
-272 KRPIIL
+272 KTPIIL

-288 QEELREFAE
+288 QEQLRAFAE

-305 TFEGKGVFSDAHPN
+305 TFEGKGVFPDNHPN

-357 NPNNDKTIIH
+357 NPNIDKTIIH

-377 HYPASLNIMADISQ
+377 HYPTALNIMADIGQ
-391 TLLALT
+391 TLKTLT
-397 AVLKKQN
+397 NVLKDRN
-404 ITFDVSHPRIRQM
+404 ITFDVTHPKIRQM
-417 LSDELHS
+417 ITDELRS
-424 CANDESMPM
+424 FENDNSIPM
-433 KPQRIVY
+433 KPQRVVY

-446 PEGTT
+446 PEGTK

-494 SFILNSEGKRNT
+494 SFIKDNSGKINT
-506 NPVLAVMGDGSF
+506 KPVLAVMGDGSF

-526 TAVRVGARM
+526 TAVRVGSRM
-535 VILVWEDNAYGL
+535 VVLVWEDNAYGL

-559 EYVDFH
+559 EYVDFT
-565 NPDVVKL
+565 NPNVPKL
-572 AESFGARGAVVKKPE
+572 AESFGARGHVVQKPE
-587 DLYNMLREALSQK
+587 DLYNMLKEALEQE

-611 YRENMKLIEKLGDIE
+611 YSENMKLIEKLGDIDFGN

>member
-1 MNANDGNTNTIMEK
+1 MANEELQKTKQN
-15 NLAAQNHK
+15 NHK
-23 KREATV
+23 R
-29 MENELNQE
+29 
-37 VIDSKN
+37 
-43 KNNESQVDSVSSLNS
+43 
-58 ANSSSVDSAVKS
+58 
-70 NHKKNTADL
+70 NTADL
-79 IVECLVNEGVE
+79 VVECLVNEGVE
-90 VIFGIPGEENIPLLE
+90 VVFGIPGEENIPLLE

-110 GHIRFIVT
+110 GNIRFVLT

-162 TTPLVALCAQGNVS
+162 TTPLVAICAQGNVS

-197 WSSMMLAPVAA
+197 WSSMMLAPSTA

-234 ISEMP
+234 ISEMSVP
-239 APADAKPLAL
+239 ENAKPLPL
-249 PRPLHILPAQD
+249 PRPLHILPAPD
-260 TIDEAASIIKQA
+260 TIDEAAKIISQA
-272 KRPIIL
+272 KTPIIL

-288 QEELREFAE
+288 QEQLRAFAE

-305 TFEGKGVFSDAHPN
+305 TFEGKGVFPDNHPN

-357 NPNNDKTIIH
+357 NPNIDKTIIH

-377 HYPASLNIMADISQ
+377 HYPTALNIMADIGQ
-391 TLLALT
+391 TLKTLT
-397 AVLKKQN
+397 NVLKDRN
-404 ITFDVSHPRIRQM
+404 ITFDVTHPKIRQM
-417 LSDELHS
+417 ITDELRS
-424 CANDESMPM
+424 FENDNSIPM
-433 KPQRIVY
+433 KPQRVVY

-446 PEGTT
+446 PEGTK

-494 SFILNSEGKRNT
+494 SFIKDNSGKINT
-506 NPVLAVMGDGSF
+506 KPVLAVMGDGSF

-526 TAVRVGARM
+526 TAVRVGSRM
-535 VILVWEDNAYGL
+535 VVLVWEDNAYGL

-559 EYVDFH
+559 EYVDFT
-565 NPDVVKL
+565 NPNVPKL
-572 AESFGARGAVVKKPE
+572 AESFGARGHVVQKPE
-587 DLYNMLREALSQK
+587 DLYNMLKEALEQE

-611 YRENMKLIEKLGDIE
+611 YSENMKLIEKLGDIDFGN

>member
-1 MNANDGNTNTIMEK
+1 MANEELQKTKQN
-15 NLAAQNHK
+15 NHK
-23 KREATV
+23 R
-29 MENELNQE
+29 
-37 VIDSKN
+37 
-43 KNNESQVDSVSSLNS
+43 
-58 ANSSSVDSAVKS
+58 
-70 NHKKNTADL
+70 NTADL

-90 VIFGIPGEENIPLLE
+90 VVFGIPGEENIPLLE

-110 GHIRFIVT
+110 GNIRFVLT

-162 TTPLVALCAQGNVS
+162 TTPLVAICAQGNVS

-197 WSSMMLAPVAA
+197 WSSMMLAPSTA

-234 ISEMP
+234 ISEMSVP
-239 APADAKPLAL
+239 ENAKPLPL
-249 PRPLHILPAQD
+249 PRPLHILPAPD
-260 TIDEAASIIKQA
+260 TIDEAAKIISQA
-272 KRPIIL
+272 KTPIIL
-278 AGNGVARSHA
+278 AGNGVARSHS
-288 QEELREFAE
+288 QDQLRAFAE

-305 TFEGKGVFSDAHPN
+305 TFEGKGVFPDNHPN

-357 NPNNDKTIIH
+357 NPNIDKTIIH

-377 HYPASLNIMADISQ
+377 HYPTALNIMADIGQ
-391 TLLALT
+391 TLKTLT
-397 AVLKKQN
+397 NVLKDRN
-404 ITFDVSHPRIRQM
+404 ITFDVTHPKIRQM
-417 LSDELHS
+417 ITDELRS
-424 CANDESMPM
+424 FENDSNIPM
-433 KPQRIVY
+433 KPQRVVY

-446 PEGTT
+446 PEGTK

-494 SFILNSEGKRNT
+494 SFIKDNSGKINT
-506 NPVLAVMGDGSF
+506 KPVLAVMGDGSF

-526 TAVRVGARM
+526 TAVRVGSRM
-535 VILVWEDNAYGL
+535 VVLVWEDNAYGL

-559 EYVDFH
+559 EYVDFT
-565 NPDVVKL
+565 NPNVPKL
-572 AESFGARGAVVKKPE
+572 AESFGARGHVVQKPE
-587 DLYNMLREALSQK
+587 DLYNMLKEALEQE

-611 YRENMKLIEKLGDIE
+611 YSENMKLIEKLGDIDFGN

>member
-1 MNANDGNTNTIMEK
+1 MANEELQKTKQN
-15 NLAAQNHK
+15 NHK
-23 KREATV
+23 R
-29 MENELNQE
+29 
-37 VIDSKN
+37 
-43 KNNESQVDSVSSLNS
+43 
-58 ANSSSVDSAVKS
+58 
-70 NHKKNTADL
+70 NTADL

-90 VIFGIPGEENIPLLE
+90 VVFGIPGEENIPLLE

-110 GHIRFIVT
+110 GNIRFVLT

-162 TTPLVALCAQGNVS
+162 TTPLVAICAQGNVS

-197 WSSMMLAPVAA
+197 WSSMMLAPSTA

-234 ISEMP
+234 ISEMSVP
-239 APADAKPLAL
+239 ENAKPLPL
-249 PRPLHILPAQD
+249 PRPLHILPAPD
-260 TIDEAASIIKQA
+260 TIDEAAKIISQA
-272 KRPIIL
+272 KTPIIL

-288 QEELREFAE
+288 QYQLRAFAE

-305 TFEGKGVFSDAHPN
+305 TFEGKGVFPDNHPN

-357 NPNNDKTIIH
+357 NPNIDKTIIH

-377 HYPASLNIMADISQ
+377 HYPTALNIMADIGQ
-391 TLLALT
+391 TLKTLT
-397 AVLKKQN
+397 NVLKDRN
-404 ITFDVSHPRIRQM
+404 ITFDVTHPKIRQM
-417 LSDELHS
+417 ITDELRS
-424 CANDESMPM
+424 FENDNSIPM
-433 KPQRIVY
+433 KPQRVVY

-446 PEGTT
+446 PEGTK

-494 SFILNSEGKRNT
+494 SFIKDNSGKINT
-506 NPVLAVMGDGSF
+506 KPVLAVMGDGSF

-526 TAVRVGARM
+526 TAVRVGSRM
-535 VILVWEDNAYGL
+535 VVLVWEDNAYGL

-559 EYVDFH
+559 EYVDFT
-565 NPDVVKL
+565 NPNVPKL
-572 AESFGARGAVVKKPE
+572 AESFGARGHVVQKPE
-587 DLYNMLREALSQK
+587 DLYNMLKEALEQE

-611 YRENMKLIEKLGDIE
+611 YSENMKLIEKLGDIDFGN

>member
-1 MNANDGNTNTIMEK
+1 MANEELQKTKQN
-15 NLAAQNHK
+15 NHK
-23 KREATV
+23 R
-29 MENELNQE
+29 
-37 VIDSKN
+37 
-43 KNNESQVDSVSSLNS
+43 
-58 ANSSSVDSAVKS
+58 
-70 NHKKNTADL
+70 NTADL

-90 VIFGIPGEENIPLLE
+90 VVFGIPGEENIPLLE

-110 GHIRFIVT
+110 GNIRFVLT

-162 TTPLVALCAQGNVS
+162 TTPLVAICAQGNVS

-197 WSSMMLAPVAA
+197 WSSMMLAPSTA

-234 ISEMP
+234 ISEMSVP
-239 APADAKPLAL
+239 ENAKPLPL
-249 PRPLHILPAQD
+249 PRPLHILPAPD
-260 TIDEAASIIKQA
+260 TIDEAAKIISQA
-272 KRPIIL
+272 KTPIIL

-288 QEELREFAE
+288 QDQLRAFAE

-305 TFEGKGVFSDAHPN
+305 TFEGKGVFPDNHPN

-357 NPNNDKTIIH
+357 NPNIDTTIIH

-377 HYPASLNIMADISQ
+377 HYPTALNIMADIGQ
-391 TLLALT
+391 TLKTLT
-397 AVLKKQN
+397 NVLKDRN
-404 ITFDVSHPRIRQM
+404 ITFDVTHPKIRQM
-417 LSDELHS
+417 ITDELRS
-424 CANDESMPM
+424 FENDSSIPM
-433 KPQRIVY
+433 KPQRVVY

-446 PEGTT
+446 PEGTK

-494 SFILNSEGKRNT
+494 SFIKDNSGKINT
-506 NPVLAVMGDGSF
+506 KPVLAVMGDGSF

-526 TAVRVGARM
+526 TAVRVGSRM
-535 VILVWEDNAYGL
+535 VVLVWEDNAYGL

-559 EYVDFH
+559 EYVDFT
-565 NPDVVKL
+565 NPNVPKL
-572 AESFGARGAVVKKPE
+572 AESFGARGHVVQKPE
-587 DLYNMLREALSQK
+587 DLYNMLKEALEQE

-611 YRENMKLIEKLGDIE
+611 YSENMKLIEKLGDIDFGN

>member
-1 MNANDGNTNTIMEK
+1 MANEELQKTKQN
-15 NLAAQNHK
+15 NHK
-23 KREATV
+23 R
-29 MENELNQE
+29 
-37 VIDSKN
+37 
-43 KNNESQVDSVSSLNS
+43 
-58 ANSSSVDSAVKS
+58 
-70 NHKKNTADL
+70 NTADL
-79 IVECLVNEGVE
+79 VVECLVNEGVE
-90 VIFGIPGEENIPLLE
+90 VVFGIPGEENIPLLE

-110 GHIRFIVT
+110 GNIRFVLT

-162 TTPLVALCAQGNVS
+162 TTPLVAICAQGNVS

-197 WSSMMLAPVAA
+197 WSSMMLAPSTA

-234 ISEMP
+234 ISEMSVP
-239 APADAKPLAL
+239 EDAKPLPL
-249 PRPLHILPAQD
+249 PRPLHILPAPD
-260 TIDEAASIIKQA
+260 TIDEAAKIISQA
-272 KRPIIL
+272 KTPIIL

-288 QEELREFAE
+288 QDQLRAFAE

-305 TFEGKGVFSDAHPN
+305 TFEGKGVFPDNHPN

-357 NPNNDKTIIH
+357 NPNIDKTIIH

-377 HYPASLNIMADISQ
+377 HYPTALNIMADIGQ
-391 TLLALT
+391 TLKTLT
-397 AVLKKQN
+397 NVLKDRN
-404 ITFDVSHPRIRQM
+404 ITFDVTHPKIRQM
-417 LSDELHS
+417 ITDELRS
-424 CANDESMPM
+424 FENDNSIPM
-433 KPQRIVY
+433 KPQRVVY

-446 PEGTT
+446 PEGTK

-494 SFILNSEGKRNT
+494 SFIKDNSGKINT
-506 NPVLAVMGDGSF
+506 KPVLAVMGDGSF

-526 TAVRVGARM
+526 TAVRVGSRM
-535 VILVWEDNAYGL
+535 VVLVWEDNAYGL

-559 EYVDFH
+559 EYVDFT
-565 NPDVVKL
+565 NPNVPKL
-572 AESFGARGAVVKKPE
+572 AESFGARGHVVQKPE
-587 DLYNMLREALSQK
+587 DLYNMLKEALEQE

-611 YRENMKLIEKLGDIE
+611 YSENMKLIEKLGDIDFGN

>member
-1 MNANDGNTNTIMEK
+1 MANEELQKTKQN
-15 NLAAQNHK
+15 NHK
-23 KREATV
+23 R
-29 MENELNQE
+29 
-37 VIDSKN
+37 
-43 KNNESQVDSVSSLNS
+43 
-58 ANSSSVDSAVKS
+58 
-70 NHKKNTADL
+70 NTADL
-79 IVECLVNEGVE
+79 VVECLVNEGVE
-90 VIFGIPGEENIPLLE
+90 VVFGIPGEENIPLLE

-110 GHIRFIVT
+110 GNIRFVLT

-162 TTPLVALCAQGNVS
+162 TTPLVAICAQGNVS

-197 WSSMMLAPVAA
+197 WSSMMLAPSTA

-234 ISEMP
+234 ISEMSVP
-239 APADAKPLAL
+239 ENAKPLPL
-249 PRPLHILPAQD
+249 PRPLHILPAPD
-260 TIDEAASIIKQA
+260 TIDEAAKIISQA
-272 KRPIIL
+272 KTPIIL

-288 QEELREFAE
+288 QDQLRAFAE

-305 TFEGKGVFSDAHPN
+305 TFEGKGVFPDNHPN

-357 NPNNDKTIIH
+357 NPNIDKTIIH

-377 HYPASLNIMADISQ
+377 HYPTALNIMADIGQ
-391 TLLALT
+391 TLKTLT
-397 AVLKKQN
+397 NVLKDIN
-404 ITFDVSHPRIRQM
+404 ITFDVTHPKIRQM
-417 LSDELHS
+417 ITDELRS
-424 CANDESMPM
+424 FENDNSIPM
-433 KPQRIVY
+433 KPQRVVY

-446 PEGTT
+446 PEGTK

-494 SFILNSEGKRNT
+494 SFIKDNSGKINT
-506 NPVLAVMGDGSF
+506 KPVLAVMGDGSF

-526 TAVRVGARM
+526 TAVRVGSRM
-535 VILVWEDNAYGL
+535 VVLVWEDNAYGL

-559 EYVDFH
+559 EYVDFT
-565 NPDVVKL
+565 NPNVPKL
-572 AESFGARGAVVKKPE
+572 AESFGARGHVVQKPE
-587 DLYNMLREALSQK
+587 DLYNMLKEALEQE

-611 YRENMKLIEKLGDIE
+611 YSENMKLIEKLGDIDFGN

>member
-1 MNANDGNTNTIMEK
+1 MANEELQKTKQN
-15 NLAAQNHK
+15 NHK
-23 KREATV
+23 R
-29 MENELNQE
+29 
-37 VIDSKN
+37 
-43 KNNESQVDSVSSLNS
+43 
-58 ANSSSVDSAVKS
+58 
-70 NHKKNTADL
+70 NTADL

-90 VIFGIPGEENIPLLE
+90 VVFGIPGEENIPLLE

-110 GHIRFIVT
+110 GNIRFVLT

-162 TTPLVALCAQGNVS
+162 TTPLVAICAQGNVS

-197 WSSMMLAPVAA
+197 WSSMMLAPSTA
-208 PEMVRKAFSIAQ
+208 PEMVRKAFSISQ

-234 ISEMP
+234 ISEMSVP
-239 APADAKPLAL
+239 EDAKPLPL
-249 PRPLHILPAQD
+249 PRPLHILPAPD
-260 TIDEAASIIKQA
+260 TIDEAAKIISQSKT
-272 KRPIIL
+272 PIIL

-288 QEELREFAE
+288 QDQLRAFAE

-305 TFEGKGVFSDAHPN
+305 TFEGKGVFPDNHPN

-357 NPNNDKTIIH
+357 NPNIDKTIIH

-377 HYPASLNIMADISQ
+377 HYPTALNIMADIGQ
-391 TLLALT
+391 TLKTLT
-397 AVLKKQN
+397 NVLKDRN
-404 ITFDVSHPRIRQM
+404 ITFDVTHPKIRQM
-417 LSDELHS
+417 ITDELRS
-424 CANDESMPM
+424 FENDNSIPM
-433 KPQRIVY
+433 KPQRVVY

-446 PEGTT
+446 PEGTK

-494 SFILNSEGKRNT
+494 SFIKDNSGKINT
-506 NPVLAVMGDGSF
+506 KPVLAVMGDGSF

-526 TAVRVGARM
+526 TAVRVGSRM
-535 VILVWEDNAYGL
+535 VVLVWEDNAYGL

-559 EYVDFH
+559 EYVDFT
-565 NPDVVKL
+565 NPNVPKL
-572 AESFGARGAVVKKPE
+572 AESFGARGHVVQKPE
-587 DLYNMLREALSQK
+587 DLYNMLKEALEQE

-611 YRENMKLIEKLGDIE
+611 YSENMKLIEKLGDIDFGN

>member
-1 MNANDGNTNTIMEK
+1 MANEELQKTKQN
-15 NLAAQNHK
+15 NHK
-23 KREATV
+23 R
-29 MENELNQE
+29 
-37 VIDSKN
+37 
-43 KNNESQVDSVSSLNS
+43 
-58 ANSSSVDSAVKS
+58 
-70 NHKKNTADL
+70 NTADL

-90 VIFGIPGEENIPLLE
+90 VVFGIPGEENIPLLE

-110 GHIRFIVT
+110 GNIRFVLT

-162 TTPLVALCAQGNVS
+162 TTPLVAICAQGNVS

-197 WSSMMLAPVAA
+197 WSSMMLAPSTA

-234 ISEMP
+234 ISEMSVP
-239 APADAKPLAL
+239 ENAKPLPL
-249 PRPLHILPAQD
+249 PRPLHILPAPD
-260 TIDEAASIIKQA
+260 TIDEAAKIISQA
-272 KRPIIL
+272 KTPIIL

-288 QEELREFAE
+288 QDQLRAFAE

-305 TFEGKGVFSDAHPN
+305 TFEGKGVFPDNHPN

-357 NPNNDKTIIH
+357 NPNIDKTIIH

-377 HYPASLNIMADISQ
+377 HYPTALNIMADIGQ
-391 TLLALT
+391 TLKTLT
-397 AVLKKQN
+397 NVLKDRN
-404 ITFDVSHPRIRQM
+404 ITFDVTHPKIRQM
-417 LSDELHS
+417 ITDELRS
-424 CANDESMPM
+424 FENDSNIPM
-433 KPQRIVY
+433 KPQRVVY

-446 PEGTT
+446 PEGTK

-494 SFILNSEGKRNT
+494 SFIKDNSGKINT
-506 NPVLAVMGDGSF
+506 KPVLAVMGDGSF

-526 TAVRVGARM
+526 TAVRVGSRM
-535 VILVWEDNAYGL
+535 VVLVWEDNAYGL

-559 EYVDFH
+559 EYVDFT
-565 NPDVVKL
+565 NPNVPKL
-572 AESFGARGAVVKKPE
+572 AESFGARGHVVQKPE
-587 DLYNMLREALSQK
+587 DLYNMLKEALEQE

-611 YRENMKLIEKLGDIE
+611 YSENMKLIEKLGDIDFGN

>member
-1 MNANDGNTNTIMEK
+1 MT
-15 NLAAQNHK
+15 
-23 KREATV
+23 
-29 MENELNQE
+29 NQE
-37 VIDSKN
+37 
-43 KNNESQVDSVSSLNS
+43 SQAQKPTS
-58 ANSSSVDSAVKS
+58 
-70 NHKKNTADL
+70 HKRNTADL

-90 VIFGIPGEENIPLLE
+90 VVFGIPGEENIPLLE

-110 GHIRFIVT
+110 GNIRFVLT

-162 TTPLVALCAQGNVS
+162 TTPLVAICAQGNVS

-188 VSLFQPITQ
+188 VALFQPITQ
-197 WSSMMLAPVAA
+197 WSSMMLAPSTA

-234 ISEMP
+234 ISEMSVP
-239 APADAKPLAL
+239 EDAKPLPL
-249 PRPLHILPAQD
+249 PKPLHILPAPD
-260 TIDEAASIIKQA
+260 TIYEAAKIISQA

-288 QEELREFAE
+288 QDQLLAFAE

-305 TFEGKGVFSDAHPN
+305 TFEGKGVFPDNHPN

-332 NFAFDTADLIIAV
+332 NFAFDTADLIIAI

-357 NPNNDKTIIH
+357 NPNIDKTIIH

-377 HYPASLNIMADISQ
+377 HYPTALNIMADIAQ
-391 TLLALT
+391 TLKALT
-397 AVLKKQN
+397 SVLKDRN
-404 ITFDVSHPRIRQM
+404 VTFDVTHPKIRQM
-417 LSDELHS
+417 ITDELRS
-424 CANDESMPM
+424 FENDNSIPM
-433 KPQRIVY
+433 KPQRVVY

-446 PEGTT
+446 AEGTK

-494 SFILNSEGKRNT
+494 SFIKDNSGKINT
-506 NPVLAVMGDGSF
+506 KPVLAVMGDGSF

-526 TAVRVGARM
+526 TAVRVGSRM
-535 VILVWEDNAYGL
+535 VVLVWEDNAYGL

-559 EYVDFH
+559 EYVDFT
-565 NPDVVKL
+565 NPNVPKL
-572 AESFGARGAVVKKPE
+572 AESFGARGHVVQKPE
-587 DLYNMLREALSQK
+587 DLYNMLKEALAQE

-611 YRENMKLIEKLGDIE
+611 YSENMKLIEKLGDIDFGN